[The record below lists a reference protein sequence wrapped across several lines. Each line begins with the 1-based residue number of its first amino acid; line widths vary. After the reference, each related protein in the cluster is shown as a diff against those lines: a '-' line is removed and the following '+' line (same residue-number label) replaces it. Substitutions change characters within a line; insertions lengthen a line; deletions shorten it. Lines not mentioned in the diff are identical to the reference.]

1 MRADNPLFDQLAPVP
16 ILRLITISL
25 SSRLILSSA
34 LQNSTAPN
42 VAHAPV
48 DEPAVTA
55 CCRAQLARI
64 PDDGERIAFIG
75 NGLAERDLVMG
86 CLGTELP
93 PRFPT
98 MRLII
103 RNIGHSGDTP
113 GSRPQPASGSQW
125 AFRSDA
131 EFNPEFS
138 SRFRKGFFPT
148 PNRLAAFST
157 IWSQLPC

>member
-1 MRADNPLFDQLAPVP
+1 MRADNPLFDQLASVP
-16 ILRLITISL
+16 ILRLIPISL
-25 SSRLILSSA
+25 ASRLILSAA
-34 LQNSTAPN
+34 LQNSTAPK

-48 DEPAVTA
+48 DESAVTSSS
-55 CCRAQLARI
+55 RAHLARI

-103 RNIGHSGDTP
+103 RNMGHSGDTP

-148 PNRLAAFST
+148 PDRLAGFST
-157 IWSQLPC
+157 IWS